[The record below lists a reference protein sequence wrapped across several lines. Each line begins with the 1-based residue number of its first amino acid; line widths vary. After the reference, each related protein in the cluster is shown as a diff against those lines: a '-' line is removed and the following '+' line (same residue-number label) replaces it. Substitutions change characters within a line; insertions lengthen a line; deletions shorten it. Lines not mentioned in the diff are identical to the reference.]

1 MSGALLV
8 ALLVALAVFMVFV
21 GVSRTMLRRGD
32 AVEERLQEYGVD
44 WRTPVATDETVVQ
57 RPGARLGNLLAGFGM
72 GRRLADALTVADLP
86 LTAAEFTMLMLG
98 AGVAGFLLGTLWRGI
113 VAGLLLGALGV
124 AVPLIYLRIA
134 RNRRRQA
141 ITAQLPE
148 VLTLLV
154 GALRA
159 GHGIAQAIEMLV
171 EQLPPPASR
180 EFARVARAMALGVPL
195 PRALDDMARRVD
207 TDDVAL
213 VVTAITVQY
222 EMGGNLAQTLET
234 IGQTV
239 RDRISML
246 RQVRVL
252 TAHQRL
258 TGYVLTAWPIFLGV
272 MFYLQNP
279 ARMARMFQP
288 DMIWLPVMAGVM
300 QLIGFLVIRRIVD
313 IEV

>member
-1 MSGALLV
+1 MISGPLLV
-8 ALLVALAVFMVFV
+8 SLLVALAVFIIFV
-21 GVSRTMLRRGD
+21 GISRSMRHGD
-32 AVEERLQEYGVD
+32 VVEARLDEYGAN
-44 WRTPVATDETVVQ
+44 WRAPVGADGAEPA
-57 RPGARLGNLLAGFGM
+57 RPGARLENLLAGFGA
-72 GRRLADALTVADLP
+72 GRRLAEALTVADLP
-86 LTAAEFTMLMLG
+86 MTATEFTLLMLG
-98 AGVAGFLLGTLWRGI
+98 AGVGGFLLGTLWRGL
-113 VAGLLLGALGV
+113 VVGLLLGGLGV
-124 AVPLIYLRIA
+124 VGPLIYLRIA
-134 RNRRRQA
+134 RSRRRQA
-141 ITAQLPE
+141 ITMQLPE

-159 GHGIAQAIEMLV
+159 GHGVAQAIEMLV

-239 RDRISML
+239 RDRITMH
-246 RQVRVL
+246 RQIRVL

-258 TGYVLTAWPIFLGV
+258 TGYVLAGWPIFLGV

-288 DMIWLPVMAGVM
+288 DMIWLPIAAGLM
-300 QLIGFLVIRRIVD
+300 QLIGFLIIRRIVD